1 MIKKWYRFGKT
12 AMYIQRPDN
21 MIIPENM
28 SKFEISEPSVEDMK
42 VFYEIEFVD
51 DTKPVCEKI
60 IANEPKVLARRINFI
75 VMETPTGECRFLYLA
90 GWSLPFAAAL
100 QTAEDKWKVRIDIK
114 SAGELHW
121 DTVFISVLSLEKHI
135 ISWGGMILHTA
146 FLCHDGEAVLFSGP
160 SEVGKSTQA
169 GLWEKYREGSRTIN
183 GDRCLLRKEN
193 GTWYACGWPI
203 CGSSGICNNEKYPVK
218 AIVMLRQAKENR
230 CERLSGAKAFGEV
243 FAQLTVNNWN
253 TDFKRT
259 VIDNTES
266 LLNEIEVYELYCD
279 ISENA
284 VKSLEEKLYPQSS
297 F

>member
-28 SKFEISEPSVEDMK
+28 SKFEISEPSVEDKK
-42 VFYEIEFVD
+42 VYYEIEFVD

-60 IANEPKVLARRINFI
+60 IANEPKVLAKRINFI
-75 VMETPTGECRFLYLA
+75 VMETPAGECRFLYLI
-90 GWSLPFAAAL
+90 GWSLPFAVAL
-100 QTAEDKWKVRIDIK
+100 QTAEDKWKVFIDTK

-146 FLCHDGEAVLFSGP
+146 FLCHKGEAILFSGP

-169 GLWEKYREGSRTIN
+169 GLWEKYTEDSRTVN

-193 GTWYACGWPI
+193 GVWYACGWPI

-230 CERLSGAKAFGEV
+230 CERLLGAKAFGEV

-253 TDFKRT
+253 PDFKRT

-297 F
+297 V